1 MFQLYKK
8 RNFNALINDTFI
20 FFRAMGKNF
29 FGNYL
34 KITGGFL
41 VILLLLTYLIGKV
54 FFENIFLSTNSVEQ
68 QNMLSK
74 YFDDNLVYFITIGSI
89 CALLMMLITAITYAF
104 PVVYFNIIKDNKNI
118 TPTTKELVKGLKGSV
133 WKIIKFIFWS
143 LIIFTPI
150 IAILGSICVLLMMI
164 LVGIPL
170 AVIVFAFI
178 SCWAS
183 LAFYD
188 YLSNDVSFFKALANG
203 WKLVFVNF
211 WPNVGTTVI
220 FWVMVYIVH
229 SIVSIIFYIISGL
242 FTLMDIDPT
251 NHADTMSSFGI
262 LILIVFIISTALSY
276 LLSNIIVVNQGII
289 YYSSKEEIENNSLR
303 SDIDLIGENIE

>member
-20 FFRAMGKNF
+20 FFRVMGKNF
-29 FGNYL
+29 FSNYI

-41 VILLLLTYLIGKV
+41 IILLLLTFLVGKV
-54 FFENIFLSTNSVEQ
+54 FFENLFYSANSVEQ

-74 YFDDNLVYFITIGSI
+74 YFDDNLGYFITVGSM
-89 CALLMMLITAITYAF
+89 CALLMIFITAITYAF
-104 PVVYFNIIKDNKNI
+104 PVVYFNLIKNNNNSN
-118 TPTTKELVKGLKGSV
+118 PTTKELIKGLKGSV

-183 LAFYD
+183 LTFYD
-188 YLSNDVSFFKALANG
+188 YLSNDVSFFKALSNG
-203 WKLVFVNF
+203 WKLVFINF
-211 WPNVGTTVI
+211 WPNVGTTAIFYVI
-220 FWVMVYIVH
+220 VYIVH
-229 SIVSIIFYIISGL
+229 SVVSIILYIISGL
-242 FTLMDIDPT
+242 FTLMDIDPG
-251 NHADTMSSFGI
+251 NRADTMSSFGL

-289 YYSSKEEIENNSLR
+289 YYSSKEETENNSLS